1 MNCRDHQ
8 LANTYSL
15 VNKGSLLRELCTTNK
30 LAQQRFLSQKSRGKG
45 DKHQTEVAG
54 EDDG

>member
-1 MNCRDHQ
+1 
-8 LANTYSL
+8 L
-15 VNKGSLLRELCTTNK
+15 VNKGSSLRELCTTNK
-30 LAQQRFLSQKSRGKG
+30 LAHQRFLSQKSRGKG